1 MAVNKWLK
9 MERNKD
15 IELAWNFVNTTNQN
29 VFLTGKAGTGKTTF
43 LHNLK
48 QNSLKR
54 IVVVAPTGVAAI
66 NAKGVT
72 IHSFFQLPFGPIL
85 PDAEFHTSSGFNRK
99 FSKTKI
105 DIIKSMDLL
114 VIDEISMVR
123 ADVLDGI
130 DKTLKRFRNRNKVF
144 GGVQVLMIGDLQ
156 QLSPVIR
163 ENEWQLL
170 KPYYQTGYFFSSLA
184 YQNCNAIT
192 IELRHI
198 YRQENPKFIEIL
210 NEIRNN
216 TLSQASADEL
226 NKRYIKDFKPDPK
239 EGYIALTTHNNRAE
253 QVNTKELNALTTKAY
268 TYKAKITGKFPDHAF
283 PNNEE
288 LHLKVG
294 AQVMFIKNDSSPE
307 KRYFNGKIG
316 KVIFLDK
323 DEVVVKCPDD
333 DYNINTTREEWE
345 NINYSVNAETKAII
359 EDKIGSFSQIPLRL
373 AWAITI
379 HKSQGLT
386 FEKAI
391 VDAQGAFAHGQTY
404 VALSRCKSLEG
415 LVLKSKIDSSQIIND
430 QQVSSFTQ
438 SSAENQPD
446 EQTLTLAKKAFQLE
460 SIQEIFDFYEFLYPI
475 NRLLDIF
482 YKNRGSIQ
490 GSIESP
496 LNTMKDGITNFLK
509 LSTSFNNQLKQIS
522 DDESLPETNS
532 TIQER
537 FKKAIVYF
545 KTETEK
551 CIVESLKSFNYA
563 TDNKAIENDLIK
575 SLDTIEE
582 LLAAK
587 LSYFNGLAEG
597 FSTHKFLE
605 LRAKSVFLTKDKPK
619 KSRASVIDGTVNIE
633 LFEMLRELRNDI
645 AHEND
650 LIHYQIFTQKA
661 LYEIC
666 EVLPVTKK
674 QLLEINGFGK
684 VRVEKYGTQILEVI
698 KAYCEE
704 NDIETDDS
712 IVFED
717 PPKPKKTSKKGESH
731 KISLELFQS
740 GKSISEI
747 ASERELAETTIFG
760 HLAKFVESGEV
771 QVKDLISEAH
781 FNELTELIPKQS
793 FEDLTELK
801 NQLDPK
807 YSYNEIR
814 VVLSSLSNRSGAH
827 VKS

>member
-1 MAVNKWLK
+1 MDV
-9 MERNKD
+9 NKD
-15 IELAWNFVNTTNQN
+15 IELAWDFVNNTNQSI
-29 VFLTGKAGTGKTTF
+29 FLTGKAGTGKTTF

-48 QNSLKR
+48 HKSLKR

-85 PDAEFHTSSGFNRK
+85 PDSDSNTSSGFNKK

-105 DIIKSMDLL
+105 NIIKSMDLL
-114 VIDEISMVR
+114 IIDEISMVR

-130 DKTLKRFRNRNKVF
+130 DKTLKRFRNRNKTF

-163 ENEWQLL
+163 ENEWYIL
-170 KPYYQTGYFFSSLA
+170 KPYYQTGYFFSSHA
-184 YQNCNAIT
+184 YQSSNAIT

-216 TLSQASADEL
+216 TLSEASANEL

-253 QVNTKELNALTTKAY
+253 QVNNAELEAITSKEYK
-268 TYKAKITGKFPDHAF
+268 YKAKISGKFPDHAF

-288 LHLKVG
+288 LKLKAG
-294 AQVMFIKNDSSPE
+294 AQVMFIKNDSSPD

-316 KVIFLDK
+316 KIILLDNN
-323 DEVVVKCPDD
+323 EVVVKCPDD
-333 DYNINTTREEWE
+333 DYNIVTTPEEWE
-345 NINYSVNAETKAII
+345 NINYAVNPETKAIT
-359 EDKIGSFSQIPLRL
+359 EDKIGSFTQIPLRL

-430 QQVSSFTQ
+430 QQVSTFTQ

-446 EQTLTLAKKAFQLE
+446 DAALKLARTSFQLDA
-460 SIQEIFDFYEFLYPI
+460 IHEIFDFYEFLPPI
-475 NRLLDIF
+475 NRLLDVY
-482 YKNRGSIQ
+482 YKNRGSVQ
-490 GSIESP
+490 GTVELP
-496 LNTMKDGITNFLK
+496 LITMKDGIANLLK
-509 LSTSFNNQLKQIS
+509 ISNSFNVQLKQIA
-522 DDESLPETNS
+522 DPDHLPENNPS
-532 TIQER
+532 IQER
-537 FKKAIVYF
+537 FKKANDYF
-545 KTETEK
+545 KTQTAK
-551 CIVESLKSFNYA
+551 CIVDSLKTLNYT

-575 SLDTIEE
+575 SLDVLED
-582 LLAAK
+582 LLAVKIA
-587 LSYFNGLAEG
+587 YFNGFSDG
-597 FSTHKFLE
+597 FSAHDFLG

-619 KSRASVIDGTVNIE
+619 KARSSVIDGTVNIE
-633 LFEMLRELRNDI
+633 LFELLRELRNDI
-645 AHEND
+645 ASEKE
-650 LIHYQIFTQKA
+650 LIHYQVFSQKA

-666 EVLPVTKK
+666 EVLPITTK

-684 VRVEKYGTQILEVI
+684 VRVEKYGAQILEVI
-698 KAYCEE
+698 KVYCDE
-704 NDIETDDS
+704 NNIETDDTIELEKRPEAKNKNS
-712 IVFED
+712 
-717 PPKPKKTSKKGESH
+717 KGESD
-731 KISLELFQS
+731 KISLQLYLT
-740 GKSISEI
+740 GKTIPEI
-747 ASERELAETTIFG
+747 AAERELVETTIFG
-760 HLAKFVESGEV
+760 HLSKFVTSGEV
-771 QVKDLISEAH
+771 NVKDLISEVY
-781 FNELTELIPKQS
+781 FKELTGLIPTHK
-793 FEDLTELK
+793 FENLSDLK
-801 NQLDPK
+801 RQLDDK
-807 YSYNEIR
+807 YSYSDIR
-814 VVLSSLSNRSGAH
+814 LVLNTLGKISN
-827 VKS
+827 

>member
-1 MAVNKWLK
+1 MDV
-9 MERNKD
+9 NKD
-15 IELAWNFVNTTNQN
+15 IELAWDFVNNTNQSI
-29 VFLTGKAGTGKTTF
+29 FLTGKAGTGKTTF

-48 QNSLKR
+48 HKSLKR

-85 PDAEFHTSSGFNRK
+85 PDSDSNTSSGFNKK

-105 DIIKSMDLL
+105 NIIKSMDLL
-114 VIDEISMVR
+114 IIDEISMVR

-130 DKTLKRFRNRNKVF
+130 DKTLKRFRNRNKTF

-163 ENEWQLL
+163 ENEWYIL
-170 KPYYQTGYFFSSLA
+170 KPYYQTGYFFSSHA
-184 YQNCNAIT
+184 YQSSNAIT

-216 TLSQASADEL
+216 TLSEASANEL

-253 QVNTKELNALTTKAY
+253 QVNNAELEAITSKEYK
-268 TYKAKITGKFPDHAF
+268 YKAKISGKFPDHAF

-288 LHLKVG
+288 LKLKAG
-294 AQVMFIKNDSSPE
+294 AQVMFIKNDSSPD

-316 KVIFLDK
+316 KIILLDNN
-323 DEVVVKCPDD
+323 EVVVKCPDD
-333 DYNINTTREEWE
+333 DYNIVTTPEEWE
-345 NINYSVNAETKAII
+345 NINYAVNPETKAIT
-359 EDKIGSFSQIPLRL
+359 EDKIGSFTQIPLRL

-430 QQVSSFTQ
+430 QQVSTFTQ

-446 EQTLTLAKKAFQLE
+446 DAALKLARTSFQLDA
-460 SIQEIFDFYEFLYPI
+460 IHEIFDFYEFLPPI
-475 NRLLDIF
+475 NRLLDVY
-482 YKNRGSIQ
+482 YKNRGSVQ
-490 GSIESP
+490 GTVELP
-496 LNTMKDGITNFLK
+496 LITMKDGIANLLK
-509 LSTSFNNQLKQIS
+509 ISNSFNVQLKQIA
-522 DDESLPETNS
+522 DPDHLPENNPS
-532 TIQER
+532 IQER
-537 FKKAIVYF
+537 FKKANDYF
-545 KTETEK
+545 KTQTAK
-551 CIVESLKSFNYA
+551 CIVDSLKTLNYT

-575 SLDTIEE
+575 SLDVLED
-582 LLAAK
+582 LLAVKIA
-587 LSYFNGLAEG
+587 YFNGFSDG
-597 FSTHKFLE
+597 FSAHDFLG

-619 KSRASVIDGTVNIE
+619 KTRTSVIDGTVNIE
-633 LFEMLRELRNDI
+633 LFELLRELRNDI
-645 AHEND
+645 ASEKE
-650 LIHYQIFTQKA
+650 LIHYQVFSQKA

-666 EVLPVTKK
+666 EVLPITTK

-684 VRVEKYGTQILEVI
+684 VRVEKYGAQILEVI
-698 KAYCEE
+698 KVYCDE
-704 NDIETDDS
+704 NNIETDDTIELEKRPEAKNKNS
-712 IVFED
+712 
-717 PPKPKKTSKKGESH
+717 KGESD
-731 KISLELFQS
+731 KISLQLYLT
-740 GKSISEI
+740 GKTIPEI
-747 ASERELAETTIFG
+747 AAERELVETTIFG
-760 HLAKFVESGEV
+760 HLSKFVASGEV
-771 QVKDLISEAH
+771 NVKDLISEVY
-781 FNELTELIPKQS
+781 FKELTGLIPKHK
-793 FEDLTELK
+793 FENLTDLK
-801 NQLDPK
+801 RQLDDK
-807 YSYNEIR
+807 YSYSDIR
-814 VVLSSLSNRSGAH
+814 LVLNTLGKISN
-827 VKS
+827 

>member
-1 MAVNKWLK
+1 MDV
-9 MERNKD
+9 NKD
-15 IELAWNFVNTTNQN
+15 IELAWDFVNNTNQSI
-29 VFLTGKAGTGKTTF
+29 FLTGKAGTGKTTF

-48 QNSLKR
+48 HKSLKR

-85 PDAEFHTSSGFNRK
+85 PDSDSNTSSGFNKK

-105 DIIKSMDLL
+105 NIIKSMDLL
-114 VIDEISMVR
+114 IIDEISMVR

-130 DKTLKRFRNRNKVF
+130 DKTLKRFRNRNKTF

-163 ENEWQLL
+163 ENEWYIL
-170 KPYYQTGYFFSSLA
+170 KPYYQTGYFFSSHA
-184 YQNCNAIT
+184 YQSSNAIT

-216 TLSQASADEL
+216 TLSEASANEL

-253 QVNTKELNALTTKAY
+253 QVNNAELEAITSKEYK
-268 TYKAKITGKFPDHAF
+268 YKAKISGKFPDHAF

-288 LHLKVG
+288 LKLKAG
-294 AQVMFIKNDSSPE
+294 AQVMFIKNDSSPD

-316 KVIFLDK
+316 KIILLDNN
-323 DEVVVKCPDD
+323 EVVVKCPDD
-333 DYNINTTREEWE
+333 DYNIVTTPEEWE
-345 NINYSVNAETKAII
+345 NINYAVNPETKAIT
-359 EDKIGSFSQIPLRL
+359 EDKIGSFTQIPLRL

-430 QQVSSFTQ
+430 QQVSTFTQ

-446 EQTLTLAKKAFQLE
+446 DAALKLARTSFQLDA
-460 SIQEIFDFYEFLYPI
+460 IHEIFDFYEFLPPI
-475 NRLLDIF
+475 NRLLDVY
-482 YKNRGSIQ
+482 YKNRGSVQ
-490 GSIESP
+490 GTVELP
-496 LNTMKDGITNFLK
+496 LITMKDGIANLLK
-509 LSTSFNNQLKQIS
+509 ISNSFNVQLKQIA
-522 DDESLPETNS
+522 DPDHLPENNPS
-532 TIQER
+532 IQER
-537 FKKAIVYF
+537 FKKANDYF
-545 KTETEK
+545 KTQTAK
-551 CIVESLKSFNYA
+551 CIVDSLKTLNYT

-575 SLDTIEE
+575 SLDVLED
-582 LLAAK
+582 LLAVKIA
-587 LSYFNGLAEG
+587 YFNGFSDG
-597 FSTHKFLE
+597 FSAHDFLG

-619 KSRASVIDGTVNIE
+619 KARSSVIDGTVNIE
-633 LFEMLRELRNDI
+633 LFELLRELRNDI
-645 AHEND
+645 ASEKE
-650 LIHYQIFTQKA
+650 LIHYQVFSQKA

-666 EVLPVTKK
+666 EVLPITTK

-684 VRVEKYGTQILEVI
+684 VRVEKYGAQILEVI
-698 KAYCEE
+698 KVYCDE
-704 NDIETDDS
+704 NNIETDDTIELEKRPEAKNKNS
-712 IVFED
+712 
-717 PPKPKKTSKKGESH
+717 KGESD
-731 KISLELFQS
+731 KISLQLYLT
-740 GKSISEI
+740 GKTIPEI
-747 ASERELAETTIFG
+747 AAERELVETTIFG
-760 HLAKFVESGEV
+760 HLSKFVTSGEV
-771 QVKDLISEAH
+771 NVKDLISEVY
-781 FNELTELIPKQS
+781 FKELTGLIPKHK
-793 FEDLTELK
+793 FENLTDLK
-801 NQLDPK
+801 RQLDDK
-807 YSYNEIR
+807 YSYSDIR
-814 VVLSSLSNRSGAH
+814 LVLNTLGKISN
-827 VKS
+827 

>member
-1 MAVNKWLK
+1 MDV
-9 MERNKD
+9 NKD
-15 IELAWNFVNTTNQN
+15 IELAWDFVNNTNQSI
-29 VFLTGKAGTGKTTF
+29 FLTGKAGTGKTTF

-48 QNSLKR
+48 HKSLKR

-85 PDAEFHTSSGFNRK
+85 PDSDSNTSSGFNKK

-105 DIIKSMDLL
+105 NIIKSMDLL
-114 VIDEISMVR
+114 IIDEISMVR

-130 DKTLKRFRNRNKVF
+130 DKTLKRFRNRNKTF

-163 ENEWQLL
+163 ENEWYIL
-170 KPYYQTGYFFSSLA
+170 KPYYQTGYFFSSHA
-184 YQNCNAIT
+184 YQSSNAIT

-216 TLSQASADEL
+216 TLSEASANEL

-253 QVNTKELNALTTKAY
+253 QVNNAELEAITSKEYK
-268 TYKAKITGKFPDHAF
+268 YKAKISGKFPDHAF

-288 LHLKVG
+288 LKLKAG
-294 AQVMFIKNDSSPE
+294 AQVMFIKNDSSPD

-316 KVIFLDK
+316 KIILLDNN
-323 DEVVVKCPDD
+323 EVVVKCPDD
-333 DYNINTTREEWE
+333 DYNIVTTPEEWE
-345 NINYSVNAETKAII
+345 NINYAVNPETKAIT
-359 EDKIGSFSQIPLRL
+359 EDKIGSFTQIPLRL

-430 QQVSSFTQ
+430 QQVSTFTQ

-446 EQTLTLAKKAFQLE
+446 DAALKLARTSFQLDA
-460 SIQEIFDFYEFLYPI
+460 IHEIFDFYEFLPPI
-475 NRLLDIF
+475 NRLLDVY
-482 YKNRGSIQ
+482 YKNRGSVQ
-490 GSIESP
+490 GTVELP
-496 LNTMKDGITNFLK
+496 LITMKDGIANLLK
-509 LSTSFNNQLKQIS
+509 ISNSFNVQLKQIA
-522 DDESLPETNS
+522 DPDHLPENNPS
-532 TIQER
+532 IQER
-537 FKKAIVYF
+537 FKKANDYF
-545 KTETEK
+545 KTQTAK
-551 CIVESLKSFNYA
+551 CIVDSLKTLNYT

-575 SLDTIEE
+575 SLDVLED
-582 LLAAK
+582 LLAVKIA
-587 LSYFNGLAEG
+587 YFNGFSDG
-597 FSTHKFLE
+597 FSAHDFLG

-619 KSRASVIDGTVNIE
+619 KTRSSVIDGTVNIE
-633 LFEMLRELRNDI
+633 LFELLRELRNDI
-645 AHEND
+645 ASEKE
-650 LIHYQIFTQKA
+650 LIHYQVFSQKA

-666 EVLPVTKK
+666 EVLPITTK

-684 VRVEKYGTQILEVI
+684 VRVEKYGAQILEVI
-698 KAYCEE
+698 KVYCDE
-704 NDIETDDS
+704 NNIETDDTIELEKRPEAKNKNS
-712 IVFED
+712 
-717 PPKPKKTSKKGESH
+717 KGESD
-731 KISLELFQS
+731 KISLQLYLT
-740 GKSISEI
+740 GKTIPEI
-747 ASERELAETTIFG
+747 AAERELVETTIFG
-760 HLAKFVESGEV
+760 HLSKFVASGEV
-771 QVKDLISEAH
+771 NVKDLISEVY
-781 FNELTELIPKQS
+781 FKELTGLIPKHK
-793 FEDLTELK
+793 FENLTDLK
-801 NQLDPK
+801 RQLDDK
-807 YSYNEIR
+807 YSYSDIR
-814 VVLSSLSNRSGAH
+814 LVLNTLGKISN
-827 VKS
+827 